1 MHTQNSKLIIA
12 IGFAVL
18 VTFMVGI
25 TITGLSRVVTINEQ
39 IEALSNEQH
48 TKATLS
54 YQMRLAARE
63 RMISLILITNLTDP
77 FEKDDEMLRFNSLGA
92 KFASARIKLLS
103 FPLSIEETSLLD
115 KQSKFTANVRP
126 LQEKLIDLAFL
137 GKTTLAHQF
146 LTINVIPT
154 QESVIKILEE
164 LHEFQETQYDLTLN
178 STILTYREAY
188 IIFMAFLG
196 IISAIVGGIVA
207 YFVIKRISSI
217 ENILFKEK
225 ERYSLAVR
233 GANDGLWDWDL
244 ETNQIYF
251 SARWKAMLGY
261 EDHELINNLEEW
273 IKRIHPD
280 DAEKAMADLTAHLN
294 GHSYYFEN
302 EQRLL
307 HKDGEYRYFQV
318 RGLAMR
324 DDNGKSYRIAGSQ
337 TDITKNKQIENQL
350 KQNETK
356 VKAVLN
362 NIFEAIITTDQ
373 NGNIETMN
381 IAAQKM
387 FEYGADEVLNSKFTC
402 LLPEPYKKEY
412 EQSITDYINSDYVN
426 SGKSSFLGINHEL
439 MGQKKRGPAFPIE
452 ITFSEMWLDESRKFI
467 IIARDISEHKS
478 KLSA

>member
-18 VTFMVGI
+18 ITFMIGI
-25 TITGLSRVVTINEQ
+25 TITGLSRVVAINEQ
-39 IEALSNEQH
+39 IETLSNEQH
-48 TKATLS
+48 TKAKLS
-54 YQMRLAARE
+54 YKMRLAARG
-63 RMISLILITNLTDP
+63 RMTSLILITNLSDP
-77 FEKDDEMLRFNSLGA
+77 FEKDDEMIRFNSLGA
-92 KFASARIKLLS
+92 KFASSRIELLS
-103 FPLSIEETSLLD
+103 LPLSGEEEALLE
-115 KQSKFTANVRP
+115 KQSEFTANVRP
-126 LQEKLIDLAFL
+126 LQEKLIDLSFL
-137 GKTTLAHQF
+137 GETDSAQHF
-146 LTINVIPT
+146 LTTSVIPT
-154 QESVIKILEE
+154 QENVIMTLEE
-164 LHEFQETQYDLTLN
+164 LHDLQENQYDNTLN
-178 STILTYREAY
+178 TTVLTYREAY
-188 IIFMAFLG
+188 IIFMTFLG

-244 ETNQIYF
+244 KTNQIYF

-261 EDHELINNLEEW
+261 EDHELNNHLEEW

-280 DAEKAMADLTAHLN
+280 DSEKSMADLTAHLN

-307 HKDGEYRYFQV
+307 HKDGSYRYFQT

-324 DDNGKSYRIAGSQ
+324 DENGKSYRIAGSQ
-337 TDITKNKQIENQL
+337 TDIDENKQIEKQL

-381 IAAQKM
+381 HAAQQM
-387 FEYGADEVLNSKFTC
+387 FKYDSSEILSNKFTC
-402 LLPEPYKKEY
+402 LLPDPYKKEY
-412 EQSITDYINSDYVN
+412 EQNINEYIK
-426 SGKSSFLGINHEL
+426 SGKSSFLGINHEI
-439 MGQKKRGPAFPIE
+439 MGQRKHGPAFPIE
-452 ITFSEMWLDESRKFI
+452 LTFSEMWLDKSRKFI
-467 IIARDISEHKS
+467 IIARDISGLKN